1 MPINKPYYKCSP
13 MNITSN
19 LSNTIYPPYFTIK
32 EMANIYGFPA
42 PNTAISSVVGVVSFG
57 GGLFGVPAKQA
68 TPYVLPT
75 NAVNCDILKYW
86 QFLGYTPAQ
95 LPKIIVYPMGGAV
108 NDLTDLNSTGEN
120 TLDISV
126 ICGCCPNP
134 NVTIILFI
142 FPYNY
147 TFSQALP
154 SVLAGVTVG
163 GKAYKPT
170 IVSISWGSS
179 EVDYLPYYVNELD
192 KTNSILKT
200 ATQNG
205 VNICVAAGDN
215 GSSDNNQTNPSGLSV
230 DFPSSSPYVTA
241 VGGTTLICPTGVYD
255 DSTTETVWNDGLIKG
270 KIVATGGGIS
280 TYFPKPIYQPTN
292 ITTNYRTVP
301 DIALNSD
308 PGSGLIMYFNGQL
321 QAGWG
326 GTSMAAPMFAGYLA
340 LLNPKVFVNPLLYSA
355 PYKMNFHDIT
365 VGNNKSTTTNSYS
378 ATVNYDCCT
387 GLGSINGANL
397 KNVLVPAS
405 AVVPPPA
412 APPAPTP
419 SPPKPVLASSISLNV
434 SSVSVPLN
442 KTFQLVGRISPSTAA
457 NKTIGWATS
466 NPNVMVVNNSGVI
479 IPRGRGTALARV
491 STTDGT
497 NKYAYA
503 TVYITAGTNSTKV
516 FGKMVNKKQLIT
528 KDVNI
533 NGVSIN
539 GVSIN
544 GVNSSV
550 ISRLAKYK

>member
-1 MPINKPYYKCSP
+1 MPINKPYFKCSP
-13 MNITSN
+13 INIARNVS
-19 LSNTIYPPYFTIK
+19 STIYPPYFTIK

-42 PNTAISSVVGVVSFG
+42 PNTTISNVVGVVSFG
-57 GGLFGVPAKQA
+57 GGLFGVPANQA

-75 NAVNCDILKYW
+75 NAAKCDILNYW
-86 QFLGYTPAQ
+86 KFLGYTPAQ

-120 TLDISV
+120 TLDVSV

-134 NVTIILFI
+134 NLTIILFI

-154 SVLAGVTVG
+154 PVLAGVTVG
-163 GKAYKPT
+163 GKVYKPT

-179 EVDYLPYYVNELD
+179 EVDYLPYYANELD

-205 VNICVAAGDN
+205 VNICVAAGDY
-215 GSSDNNQTNPSGLSV
+215 GSSNNNQTNPNGLSV

-241 VGGTTLICPTGVYD
+241 VGGTTLICPNGVYD
-255 DSTTETVWNDGLIKG
+255 TSTRETVWNDGLIKG
-270 KIVATGGGIS
+270 KTVATGGGIS
-280 TYFPKPIYQPTN
+280 TYFPKPAYQPTN
-292 ITTNYRTVP
+292 IATNYRTVP

-308 PGSGLIMYFNGQL
+308 PGNGLIMYFNNEL

-355 PYKMNFHDIT
+355 PYTTNFHDIIT
-365 VGNNKSTTTNSYS
+365 GNNKSTTTNSYS

-491 STTDGT
+491 ATTDGT

-503 TVYITAGTNSTKV
+503 TVYVTAGTNSTKV
-516 FGKMVNKKQLIT
+516 FGKMVNKTQLII

-539 GVSIN
+539 R
-544 GVNSSV
+544 VNSSV
-550 ISRLAKYK
+550 ISRLTKYK